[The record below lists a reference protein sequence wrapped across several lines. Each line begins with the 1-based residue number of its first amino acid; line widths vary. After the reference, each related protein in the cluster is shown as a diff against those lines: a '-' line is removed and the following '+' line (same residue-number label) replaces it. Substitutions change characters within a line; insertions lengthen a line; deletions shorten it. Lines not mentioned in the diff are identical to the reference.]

1 MKKFVKCTAVTSV
14 LVIASAVLP
23 HSSNAEEVEIS
34 GSADGSIRI
43 FLDTEDILVR
53 AGVLFASTKV
63 FPKKGE
69 PEIFFNG
76 VAGCTKGEGK
86 ITWGPAAQWGPEA
99 AIKPMQNA
107 WVANGSK
114 VMDQVSQAICI
125 RSSLAK
131 PWPSTV
137 TRAYLVPQP
146 PAPYGRM

>member
-1 MKKFVKCTAVTSV
+1 MSITRRSLLLSGAVIGAA
-14 LVIASAVLP
+14 LAG
-23 HSSNAEEVEIS
+23 SNSLAMAADQEITL
-34 GSADGSIRI
+34 G
-43 FLDTEDILVR
+43 VV
-53 AGVLFASTKV
+53 GVLS
-63 FPKKGE
+63 
-69 PEIFFNG
+69 
-76 VAGCTKGEGK
+76 
-86 ITWGPAAQWGPEA
+86 GPAAQWGPEA

>member
-1 MKKFVKCTAVTSV
+1 MKKFVKCIVVAGVSV
-14 LVIASAVLP
+14 IVSAVLAHSP
-23 HSSNAEEVEIS
+23 HAEEVEIS

-63 FPKKGE
+63 LAKKGP
-69 PEIFFNG
+69 PEVFFNR
-76 VAGCTKGEGK
+76 VAGCGKGEGK
-86 ITWGPAAQWGPEA
+86 IVWGPSTQWGPDA
-99 AIKPMQNA
+99 PTKPTQSA

-114 VMDQVSQAICI
+114 VLDQVSQAICI

>member
-1 MKKFVKCTAVTSV
+1 MKKFLKCTAVTMISM
-14 LVIASAVLP
+14 IASTVLA
-23 HSSNAEEVEIS
+23 HSSHAEEVEIS

-69 PEIFFNG
+69 PELFLNS

-86 ITWGPAAQWGPEA
+86 IVWGPSTQWGPDA
-99 AIKPMQNA
+99 PTKPTQSA

-114 VMDQVSQAICI
+114 VLDQVSQSICI

-131 PWPSTV
+131 PWPS
-137 TRAYLVPQP
+137 RATQAYAGPQS